1 MRGALGQPFPLRPLR
16 CRARGILQGGRPQRG
31 HLAGGHRK
39 SRHGLF
45 RLAVGRGKESL
56 NVYYGSAGSE
66 EWAVYHRC
74 RKSSGRATLTTPWSS
89 LLLKKRSVCFPL
101 RGRSQRW
108 KSRSDRAR
116 NATAS
121 RARRIMARVG
131 QLPRLYILPPP
142 LSLQRSISHSDI
154 LILRMPLLLTATE
167 VNYRKPC
174 KVYKSVHPSFPCAR
188 ASKNANGIAGRIQ
201 TYSYWKQPQLY
212 IHEPQ
217 TLYYRYTRSC
227 FRCTNLA

>member
-1 MRGALGQPFPLRPLR
+1 MVVVVVEEEVCVFS
-16 CRARGILQGGRPQRG
+16 PQREESA
-31 HLAGGHRK
+31 LEVEERSRK
-39 SRHGLF
+39 KCYSI
-45 RLAVGRGKESL
+45 ACSS
-56 NVYYGSAGSE
+56 YYGPS
-66 EWAVYHRC
+66 
-74 RKSSGRATLTTPWSS
+74 RATPEIIY
-89 LLLKKRSVCFPL
+89 P
-101 RGRSQRW
+101 
-108 KSRSDRAR
+108 
-116 NATAS
+116 
-121 RARRIMARVG
+121 
-131 QLPRLYILPPP
+131 PPP